1 MGWEAQGAY
10 AEDQE
15 TGTGSKGCSKHAED
29 ERRIGLRMLSPS
41 GLGLPYT
48 IGMETRIISPHES
61 EMRIVRTDVVG
72 GRPTTLVRVGGRP
85 GGAPAYYLA
94 YTRVGKAGAAVCD
107 TAVTYLDT
115 FLPWEDWDF
124 QVGDNESMT
133 ARWVGIDSLSSDCME
148 MNSMQL
154 NEAAWEWAVST
165 FLSIFGEE
173 G

>member
-61 EMRIVRTDVVG
+61 EMRIARTDNVG
-72 GRPTTLVRVGGRP
+72 GRPTILVRVSGRA
-85 GGAPAYYLA
+85 GQASAYYLA
-94 YTRVGKAGAAVCD
+94 YTRVSQVTTAVWD
-107 TAVTYLDT
+107 TAVTYLGV
-115 FLPWEDWDF
+115 FLPWEAWDF
-124 QVGDNESMT
+124 QVDEDAMT
-133 ARWVGIDSLSSDCME
+133 ARWVGIDSLSSSCAE

-154 NEAAWEWAVST
+154 DEAAWEWAVST